1 MLILYFHKTYYPDPA
16 MAIPVGMTR
25 RPHERRRP
33 GRRCPEEHMNPS
45 TPLPDNVFGRTL
57 EPALGDVR
65 ADK

>member
-25 RPHERRRP
+25 RPHERCRS
-33 GRRCPEEHMNPS
+33 GRHRTEEDMSPSNP
-45 TPLPDNVFGRTL
+45 LKDNVIGWPL
-57 EPALGDVR
+57 EPASGDVR